1 VVLYC
6 TDAPVKASPAG
17 GRFVRII
24 WRILGFLRPYRVALV
39 VAYISLFIAVSAQL
53 TVPILIG
60 RVIDDGIAAD
70 DRDWILTGAFLI
82 IGVTAIQAIF
92 TYVRTFLFQALAERV
107 ATDVRRRLYEH
118 MLTLSFSFFD
128 TSQSGQ
134 LMSRATEDV
143 NAIRRFMMFS
153 LRMAIYSVSVL
164 VIVSIVLMREH
175 LTLALISLSV
185 MPVLIWT
192 SLYFS
197 NSVRP
202 MFARVQQQ
210 FGEMSSVMQENL
222 AGTRVVRVFAREDD
236 EIDKFDSSLRGLM
249 ARNMEAIRYYSFFF
263 PFMHFISGVSLLA
276 VLWYGGRQVLNGSIS
291 VGTLVTFNIYL
302 TLLAMPIR
310 QLGWIMNS
318 VARAIASGERI
329 FEVIDSR
336 PLIRDASDAIELPDP
351 QGEIRLEDVTFTYP
365 HAPRPAMRAVNVEAR
380 PGEVIGLIGATGSGK
395 SSLTALIARFYDVS
409 SGRILFDGVDIRKLK
424 LSFLRHNVGFVM
436 QETFLFS
443 TTIRDNIAFGNP
455 DATMEQIERAARIAR
470 AHDFIMAMPD
480 GYDTKLGERGT
491 SLSGGQRQRV
501 AIARAICSD
510 PRVLILDDA
519 TSSVDTETEWE
530 IQQAL
535 KAAMEGRTTFI
546 IAQRVS
552 TLKDATEILVLEDG
566 QVAERGTH
574 ESLIAEDGIYA
585 RLYELQLKNQEE
597 LAQAAD

>member
-1 VVLYC
+1 MRR
-6 TDAPVKASPAG
+6 AWPGPAG
-17 GRFVRII
+17 GRYVRII
-24 WRILGFLRPYRVALV
+24 WRIVGYLRPYRVALV
-39 VAYISLFIAVSAQL
+39 IAYVSLFIAISAQL
-53 TVPILIG
+53 TVPQLIG
-60 RVIDDGIAAD
+60 NVIDDGIAGD
-70 DRDWILTGAFLI
+70 DSDVILTGAFLI
-82 IGVTAIQAIF
+82 IGVTAVQAIF
-92 TYVRTFLFQALAERV
+92 TYIRTYLFQALAERV
-107 ATDVRRRLYEH
+107 ATDTRRQLYEH

-153 LRMAIYSVSVL
+153 LRMAIYSVSML
-164 VIVSIVLMREH
+164 VIVSILLLREH
-175 LTLALISLSV
+175 LTLALISLAA
-185 MPVLIWT
+185 MPVLAWT
-192 SLYFS
+192 AVYFS
-197 NSVRP
+197 THVRP
-202 MFARVQQQ
+202 MFSNVQQQ
-210 FGEMSSVMQENL
+210 FGEMSSVLQENL

-236 EIDKFDSSLRGLM
+236 ETSKFDNSLRSLFTKQM
-249 ARNMEAIRYYSFFF
+249 DAIRYYSFFF

-291 VGTLVTFNIYL
+291 IGTLVTFNIYL

-329 FEVIDSR
+329 FEIIDSR
-336 PLIRDASDAIELPDP
+336 PVIRDSPNAIDLPEP
-351 QGEIRLEDVTFTYP
+351 RGEIRLEDVTFTYP
-365 HAPRPAMRAVNVEAR
+365 HAPRAALRDISVEAR
-380 PGEVIGLIGATGSGK
+380 PGEVVGLIGTTGSGK
-395 SSLTALIARFYDVS
+395 SSLTALVARFYDAS
-409 SGRILFDGVDIRKLK
+409 AGRITFDGVDIRDLK
-424 LSFLRHNVGFVM
+424 LSFLRRNVGFVM

-443 TTIRDNIAFGNP
+443 STIRDNIAFGNP
-455 DATMEQIERAARIAR
+455 DVTDEQVERAARRAR
-470 AHDFIMAMPD
+470 AHDFIMAMPE
-480 GYDTKLGERGT
+480 GYETKLGERGI

-501 AIARAICSD
+501 AIARGLCSD

-535 KAAMEGRTTFI
+535 KDAMEGRTTFI

-552 TLKDATEILVLEDG
+552 TLKDANEILVLEDG
-566 QVAERGTH
+566 AVVERGTH
-574 ESLIAEDGIYA
+574 LSLIEQGGVYA

>member
-1 VVLYC
+1 M
-6 TDAPVKASPAG
+6 ASPAG
-17 GRFVRII
+17 GLFVRII
-24 WRILGFLRPYRVALV
+24 WRILGFLRPYRAALV

-60 RVIDDGIAAD
+60 HVIDDGIAAD
-70 DRDWILTGAFLI
+70 DRDVILTGAFLI
-82 IGVTAIQAIF
+82 IGVTAVQAIF
-92 TYVRTFLFQALAERV
+92 TYVRTFLFQMLAERV

-153 LRMAIYSVSVL
+153 LRMAIYSASILIIVTVVL
-164 VIVSIVLMREH
+164 IREH
-175 LTLALISLSV
+175 LTLALISLAV
-185 MPVLIWT
+185 MPILVWT

-236 EIDKFDSSLRGLM
+236 EVTKFDSSLRSLM
-249 ARNMEAIRYYSFFF
+249 ARHMEAIRYYSFFF

-302 TLLAMPIR
+302 TLMAMPIR

-329 FEVIDSR
+329 FEIIDSR
-336 PLIRDASDAIELPDP
+336 PLIRDSANAIELAEPR
-351 QGEIRLEDVTFTYP
+351 GEIRLEDVTFTYP
-365 HAPRPAMRAVNVEAR
+365 HAPRPALRNVTVDAQ
-380 PGEVIGLIGATGSGK
+380 PGEVIGLIGTTGSGK
-395 SSLTALIARFYDVS
+395 SSLTALVARFYDVS
-409 SGRILFDGVDIRKLK
+409 SGRILFDGVDIRDLK
-424 LSFLRHNVGFVM
+424 LSFLRRNVGFVM

-443 TTIRDNIAFGNP
+443 STIRENIAFGNP

-480 GYDTKLGERGT
+480 GYDTKLGERGI

-519 TSSVDTETEWE
+519 TSSVDTETEYE

-535 KAAMEGRTTFI
+535 KAAMEGRTTFV

-566 QVAERGTH
+566 SVAERGTH
-574 ESLIAEDGIYA
+574 DDLIAAGGIYS

>member
-1 VVLYC
+1 M
-6 TDAPVKASPAG
+6 
-17 GRFVRII
+17 RII
-24 WRILGFLRPYRVALV
+24 WRIIGYLRPYRVALV
-39 VAYISLFIAVSAQL
+39 VAYVSLFIAVSAQL
-53 TVPILIG
+53 TVPFLVG
-60 RVIDDGIAAD
+60 WVIDEGIAAD
-70 DRDWILTGAFLI
+70 DQDVILTGAFLI
-82 IGVTAIQAIF
+82 IGIVAVQSIF
-92 TYVRTFLFQALAERV
+92 TYIRTYLFQSLAERV
-107 ATDVRRRLYEH
+107 ATDVRRQLYEH

-153 LRMAIYSVSVL
+153 LRMAIYSVSIL
-164 VIVSIVLMREH
+164 VIVSVVLFRTH
-175 LTLALISLSV
+175 LTLALISLAV
-185 MPVLIWT
+185 MPLLVWT
-192 SLYFS
+192 SIYFS
-197 NSVRP
+197 SHVRP

-236 EIDKFDSSLRGLM
+236 ETTRFDASLRSLLM
-249 ARNMEAIRYYSFFF
+249 KQMDAIRYYSFFF

-329 FEVIDSR
+329 FEIVDSR
-336 PLIRDASDAIELPDP
+336 PIIRDSPNAVELAEPR
-351 QGEIRLEDVTFTYP
+351 GEIRLEDVTFTYP
-365 HAPRPAMRAVNVEAR
+365 HASRPALRDVCVAAN
-380 PGEVIGLIGATGSGK
+380 PGEVIGLIGTTGSGK
-395 SSLTALIARFYDVS
+395 SSLTALVARFYDVS
-409 SGRILFDGVDIRKLK
+409 SGRILFDGVDIRDLK
-424 LSFLRHNVGFVM
+424 LAFLRRNVGFVM

-443 TTIRDNIAFGNP
+443 STISDNIAFGNP
-455 DATMEQIERAARIAR
+455 DATQEQIERAARIAR

-480 GYDTKLGERGT
+480 GYDTKLGERGI

-510 PRVLILDDA
+510 PKILVLDDA

-530 IQQAL
+530 IQRAL
-535 KAAMEGRTTFI
+535 KDAMEGRTTFV

-552 TLKDATEILVLEDG
+552 TLKDANEILVLEDG
-566 QVAERGTH
+566 AIVERGTH
-574 ESLIAEDGIYA
+574 VSLIEQGGVYA